1 MLVRTFLILA
11 VLGAASSA
19 FAQAPAA
26 GSPVSQ
32 AVRDAWQSAKK
43 NITDSAAQM
52 PEDGY
57 AFKPVATV
65 RTFGQILA
73 HIAGAN
79 YEFCS
84 GVRGE
89 KSPHAE
95 DEFEKSATTKADI
108 VKALDASLAYCD
120 QPITAMTDTTAA
132 EVIDLP
138 FGMPKGARAKLI
150 LLNIGH
156 LNEHYGNLVTY
167 FRVKGMVPP
176 SSRGQ

>member
-1 MLVRTFLILA
+1 MVVRTLVILA
-11 VLGAASSA
+11 ALGAAPSA
-19 FAQAPAA
+19 FGQTPAA
-26 GSPVSQ
+26 GGPVSQ
-32 AVRDAWQSAKK
+32 AIRDSWESAKK
-43 NITDSAAQM
+43 NITESAAQM

-73 HIAGAN
+73 HVAGAN

-84 GVRGE
+84 GARGE

-120 QPITAMTDTTAA
+120 APVAALTDQTAA

-138 FGMPKGARAKLI
+138 FGMPRGARAKI
-150 LLNIGH
+150 LLLNTGH